1 MKIAIDTFSY
11 YMHFGKH
18 WFVPEKPVD
27 IRWYCNKS
35 KQLGADGL
43 HIDPYHID
51 LEKDADW
58 VRDFAK
64 ENEMYVEL
72 GACGTSIEELSP
84 SIEAAELLG
93 AKLLRT
99 FVGGDCFDGRTVTAI
114 RAGKA
119 KKQLESVLL
128 VAESH
133 GIKIAI
139 ENHGDIYIE
148 DMISIL
154 NLDSEYLG
162 VCYDSGNFA
171 FTGEDPLAAINI
183 FGKKIL
189 CTHLKDVCSENKYPN
204 AKPFKTVKKPVHF
217 CALGDGYL
225 PMSEIIFR
233 LMGGGIENITLEI
246 CSPYDKTIG
255 EKQLLS
261 FEENNVE
268 KSVSYIRAHNCI
280 SSVSGV

>member
-35 KQLGADGL
+35 KQLGVDGL

-58 VRDFAK
+58 VRTFAK
-64 ENEMYVEL
+64 ENGMYVEL
-72 GACGTSIEELSP
+72 GACGTSVEELRP
-84 SIEAAELLG
+84 SIESAELLG

-99 FVGGDCFDGRTVTAI
+99 FVGGDCLDGRKATAK
-114 RAGKA
+114 RATLA
-119 KKQLESVLL
+119 KKQLKSVLP

-148 DMISIL
+148 DMLYIL
-154 NLDSEYLG
+154 GLESEYLG

-171 FTGEDPLAAINI
+171 FTGENPLEGINA

-189 CTHLKDVCSENKYPN
+189 CTHLKDVCQVNKYPE
-204 AKPFKTVKKPVHF
+204 AKPFETVKKPVHF

-225 PMSEIIFR
+225 PMGKIISKLNNLDINR
-233 LMGGGIENITLEI
+233 LTLEI
-246 CSPYDKTIG
+246 CSPCDISMNEIDLLEFELENVRKSINYIKQTI
-255 EKQLLS
+255 E
-261 FEENNVE
+261 FEN
-268 KSVSYIRAHNCI
+268 
-280 SSVSGV
+280 

>member
-18 WFVPEKPVD
+18 WFSPENPVD
-27 IRWYCNKS
+27 IKWYCNTS
-35 KQLGADGL
+35 KQLGAEGL

-51 LEKDADW
+51 LEKDAGW

-64 ENEMYVEL
+64 ENGMYVEL
-72 GACGTSIEELSP
+72 GACGTSIEELEP

-99 FVGGDCFDGRTVTAI
+99 FVGGDCLDGRTATAK
-114 RAGKA
+114 RAALA
-119 KKQLESVLL
+119 KKQLKSVLP

-133 GIKIAI
+133 GVKIAV

-148 DMISIL
+148 DMLFIL
-154 NLDSEYLG
+154 GLESEYLG

-171 FTGEDPLAAINI
+171 FTGENPIEGINA

-189 CTHLKDVCSENKYPN
+189 CTHLKDVCHANKYPD
-204 AKPFKTVKKPVHF
+204 AKPFITVKSPVHF

-225 PMSEIIFR
+225 PINDIV
-233 LMGGGIENITLEI
+233 GGLAELGIQNITLEI
-246 CSPYDKTIG
+246 CSPCDKSLQ
-255 EKQLLS
+255 ESELLA
-261 FEENNVE
+261 FEENNVK
-268 KSVSYIRAHNCI
+268 KSILYLTKNYSRI
-280 SSVSGV
+280 